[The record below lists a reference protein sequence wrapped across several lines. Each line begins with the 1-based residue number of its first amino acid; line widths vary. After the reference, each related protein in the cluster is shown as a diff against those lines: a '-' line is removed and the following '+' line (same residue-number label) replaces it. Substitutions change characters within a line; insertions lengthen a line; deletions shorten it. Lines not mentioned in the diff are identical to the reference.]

1 MAEEMNNANATV
13 NNDQQPTN
21 EAANNVNTAPANE
34 QPNNAT
40 TEELKKKR
48 RIPGWLKIVGAGL
61 AGTAIGAGVVALIKH
76 FTGADVSDA
85 VQTVSQ
91 TVQPAITQAPQ
102 QAIGTVVNTTAEA
115 VKTASGQQ

>member
-1 MAEEMNNANATV
+1 MADV
-13 NNDQQPTN
+13 N
-21 EAANNVNTAPANE
+21 ESNVNTATVNEAQPNEANVNTAQANT

-40 TEELKKKR
+40 TEEPKKKR
-48 RIPGWLKIVGAGL
+48 RIPEWLKIVGAGL

-85 VQTVSQ
+85 VQTVTQ
-91 TVQPAITQAPQ
+91 TVQQPAITAAPQ
-102 QAIGTVVNTTAEA
+102 QAIGTAAVNVATEA